1 MTKDKITVSNVKIT
15 NKMNDI
21 FMKGKKVLLTTL
33 VSAGLIT
40 GLTGCGESKQER
52 IKDAET
58 LEIQKEKE
66 GTLEIKEDIFAKEAD
81 KEALKDPNKDED
93 TIYVEAPPIIA
104 PNEVK
109 EGVQDFTPDADGW
122 VTLDYGMTNGEFPE
136 EFQKKLDELGFERE
150 YTTIAFLPGDR
161 INLNTMEIE
170 LLEPSSKDGLT
181 RKYVINNKNI
191 TAIDACNAIS
201 GLKASPYLIG
211 NYEFYLD
218 WVPATKQDLFITQ
231 EELDVFFNEVDNTC
245 HDYVVNADP
254 YYKYKG
260 SK

>member
-81 KEALKDPNKDED
+81 KEALKDPN
-93 TIYVEAPPIIA
+93 
-104 PNEVK
+104 EVK

-170 LLEPSSKDGLT
+170 FLEPSSKDGLT
-181 RKYVINNKNI
+181 REYVLYNKNI

-201 GLKASPYLIG
+201 GLKTSPYLIG
-211 NYEFYLD
+211 NYEFYLTWD
-218 WVPATKQDLFITQ
+218 PATKQDLFITQ

-254 YYKYKG
+254 YYKGLK
-260 SK
+260 